1 MLPFCPP
8 VCRLLHPCA
17 GPDEGPGI
25 PVRSPGCR
33 GGVHL
38 ITAVSVHRALT
49 AANPAELPQRP
60 PRSPVSSSLLQAAAP
75 LLLQHDPGEGS
86 MAAAL
91 PVSRAAATAPPPDA
105 KQPVH
110 SALTG

>member
-8 VCRLLHPCA
+8 VCRLLHPDA

-38 ITAVSVHRALT
+38 ITAVSAHRALT

-75 LLLQHDPGEGS
+75 LLQHDPGEGS

-91 PVSRAAATAPPPDA
+91 AVSRAATTAHDA